1 MIPNVVANVVANVGE
16 VVAFA
21 HGGGRDRR
29 DRAALRWAGYVV
41 ASVGEM
47 TKNAQGASSGVV
59 VSVGEMTKNAQV
71 AAPDVVVIVGEA
83 AQTAL
88 RGSGV

>member
-1 MIPNVVANVVANVGE
+1 
-16 VVAFA
+16 
-21 HGGGRDRR
+21 
-29 DRAALRWAGYVV
+29 
-41 ASVGEM
+41 M

>member
-1 MIPNVVANVVANVGE
+1 MVEIAE
-16 VVAFA
+16 T
-21 HGGGRDRR
+21 
-29 DRAALRWAGYVV
+29 ALRWAGYVV
-41 ASVGEM
+41 ANVGEM
-47 TKNAQGASSGVV
+47 TKNAQVASSGVV

-71 AAPDVVVIVGEA
+71 AAPDVVVSVGET